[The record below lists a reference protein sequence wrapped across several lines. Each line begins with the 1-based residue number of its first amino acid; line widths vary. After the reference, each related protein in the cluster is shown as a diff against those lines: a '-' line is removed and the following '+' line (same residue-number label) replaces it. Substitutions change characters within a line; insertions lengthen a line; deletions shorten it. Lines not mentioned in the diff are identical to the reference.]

1 MHELDMTFVTKKDKL
16 KVYYEKTKY
25 RLQENAQIQYKNLPE
40 DEIEERRK
48 YVQDPDINFIK
59 G

>member
-1 MHELDMTFVTKKDKL
+1 MHKLDMTFVTKKDKL